1 MSIPWKPDDEP
12 EEPDEESPDDEEP
25 GDEETP
31 RAVVELRSPEPLPIR
46 IAPIP
51 SEREYPGQA
60 PFATYLV
67 TSEDEDEHPRI
78 AQGLLPAEL
87 LEALLDSEI
96 FDEPRV
102 IGMAVAELP
111 DGTLSGVV
119 AAFLPVDELQK
130 LQERLSGEEEAEEP
144 WKESVS
150 LGPSFEEI
158 KAAQEEE
165 ELLEELENEVGD
177 DEDAEDEDAE
187 EIDEDDDV
195 YVPFALGAVKRFAE
209 NREHPED
216 PALDALALWAKLL
229 GGEAVGA
236 DSKAVENLLKDL

>member
-1 MSIPWKPDDEP
+1 MSTPWNPDDEP
-12 EEPDEESPDDEEP
+12 EDLDARNDGEPEGAD
-25 GDEETP
+25 ETP

-46 IAPIP
+46 IARIP
-51 SEREYPGQA
+51 SEKEYPGQS

-78 AQGLLPAEL
+78 AQGLLPNEL
-87 LEALLDSEI
+87 LEVLLESAL

-119 AAFLPVDELQK
+119 AAFLPVDELQE
-130 LQERLSGEEEAEEP
+130 LQERLSGEEEEEEP

-158 KAAQEEE
+158 RARQEEE
-165 ELLEELENEVGD
+165 EEMEEGD
-177 DEDAEDEDAE
+177 GAEGEEGEGEDE
-187 EIDEDDDV
+187 DDV
-195 YVPFALGAVKRFAE
+195 YVPFALGAVKRFAQ
-209 NREHPED
+209 NREHPDD
-216 PALDALALWAKLL
+216 PALDALSLWAKLL
-229 GGEAVGA
+229 GGEAVSA

>member
-1 MSIPWKPDDEP
+1 MSSTPWRPDDDDP
-12 EEPDEESPDDEEP
+12 EEPDEAGFDDEAE
-25 GDEETP
+25 GDEPSP

-46 IAPIP
+46 IARIP
-51 SEREYPGQA
+51 SERDYPGQS

-67 TSEDEDEHPRI
+67 TSDDEDEHPRI
-78 AQGLLPAEL
+78 AQGLLPSEL
-87 LEALLDSEI
+87 LEVLLDSDI

-119 AAFLPVDELQK
+119 AAFLPVDELQQ
-130 LQERLSGEEEAEEP
+130 LQERLSGEEEPEEP

-158 KAAQEEE
+158 RAAQEAEE
-165 ELLEELENEVGD
+165 AEEDGD
-177 DEDAEDEDAE
+177 DEEGEGDEDEE
-187 EIDEDDDV
+187 EDDDV
-195 YVPFALGAVKRFAE
+195 YVPFALGAVKRFAQ
-209 NREHPED
+209 NREHPDD

-229 GGEAVGA
+229 GGEAIGA